1 MKAALKLAA
10 VDLDGTLLGPD
21 KRISPENL
29 AALDRLHAAGVEILV
44 ATGRHLT
51 RIGDYL
57 PHIPAARW
65 VVTCQGAAVHEVAGF
80 RRIHAVYLGADHARQ
95 LIETGSRLGFTSV
108 VYAEDTVR
116 TPETGEFI
124 EFYGHCA
131 GGLPMRDDLAELAAA
146 PAHKILWLGRGES
159 IGGLAGHSEVRNIP
173 LYQVRTH
180 ENIYEFLPA
189 NASKALGVATVA
201 ELLGLRPA
209 EVVAFGDADNDIPMF
224 EWAGE
229 SFAMAHGSEGARLA
243 AGRVAPEG
251 PPESAFAR
259 AVATLHLPP
268 CPSRN

>member
-51 RIGDYL
+51 RSEDYL
-57 PHIPAARW
+57 ARIPAARW
-65 VVTCQGAAVHEVAGF
+65 VVTCQGAAVHEVAS
-80 RRIHAVYLGADHARQ
+80 RRQIHAVHLGTDQTRQ
-95 LIETGSRLGFTSV
+95 LIETGSRLGFTNV

-124 EFYGHCA
+124 DFYGRCA
-131 GGLPMRDDLAELAAA
+131 GGLPLRSDLAALTAA
-146 PAHKILWLGRGES
+146 PAHKIIWLGREES
-159 IGGLAGHSEVRNIP
+159 IGLLPEHPEVKNIP

-180 ENIYEFLPA
+180 ENIYEFLPT
-189 NASKALGVATVA
+189 NASKALGVAKVA
-201 ELLGLRPA
+201 ELLRIRPE
-209 EVVAFGDADNDIPMF
+209 EVIAFGDADNDIPMF
-224 EWAGE
+224 EWAGH
-229 SFAMAHGSEGARLA
+229 SFAMAHGTEGARFA
-243 AGRVAPEG
+243 AKRVAPDG

-259 AVATLHLPP
+259 AVAALDLTP

>member
-1 MKAALKLAA
+1 MKSVIKLAA

-51 RIGDYL
+51 RIEDYL
-57 PHIPAARW
+57 PRIPSARW
-65 VVTCQGAAVHEVAGF
+65 VVTCQGAAVHEVAS
-80 RRIHAVYLGADHARQ
+80 RRQIHAVHLSTAQTRQ
-95 LIETGSRLGFTSV
+95 LIETGSRLGFTNV
-108 VYAEDTVR
+108 VYTEDLVR
-116 TPETGEFI
+116 TPESGEYVD
-124 EFYGHCA
+124 FYGRCG
-131 GGLPMRDDLAELAAA
+131 GGLPQRSSIAELTTM
-146 PAHKILWLGRGES
+146 PAHKIIWLGLEDS
-159 IGGLAGHSEVRNIP
+159 IGSLPEHPEVKTIP

-180 ENIYEFLPA
+180 ENIYEFLPT

-201 ELLGLRPA
+201 ELLGLRPG
-209 EVVAFGDADNDIPMF
+209 EVIAFGDADNDIPMF

-229 SFAMAHGSEGARLA
+229 SFAMAHGTEGARRA
-243 AGRVAPEG
+243 ASRIAPDG

-259 AVATLHLPP
+259 AVSTLDLPP